1 MAVSPSSLVKKTL
14 VCGSAETTMDGNC
27 LTSCCRGKSLSIDP
41 TAVKPE
47 ATGTSS
53 PRLAGGNFPGP
64 CVQPMAIGFVSL
76 SQTEFVPPWG
86 DIPTPGVLL
95 PGEDLSQVAPS
106 IGGAQD
112 PVDLSGGVE
121 SMGVSLHPGIQALPL
136 RNPGCLDAS
145 RRTGRLH

>member
-1 MAVSPSSLVKKTL
+1 
-14 VCGSAETTMDGNC
+14 MDGNC
-27 LTSCCRGKSLSIDP
+27 LTSYCRGTSLSIDP
-41 TAVKPE
+41 TAAKPE

-53 PRLAGGNFPGP
+53 PRLAGDNFPGP

-95 PGEDLSQVAPS
+95 PGEDLSQGAPS

-121 SMGVSLHPGIQALPL
+121 STLEVGCVAAPWYPGPSTPESWL
-136 RNPGCLDAS
+136 S
-145 RRTGRLH
+145 